1 VAENVVRNS
10 DWKGSTTVKVVES
23 PDVDS
28 LSLPGG
34 FIYLKSGLLLSAE
47 NEDAIAGAIAHQVA
61 HAAARHWASY
71 MTRQTIM
78 QYAMLPIVFIPPSA
92 PSASPSITVACLGF
106 LSFHP
111 SSVPLAFLKFRRQ
124 EELEADYLGL
134 QYMYKAGYAPS
145 VYVAL
150 LRKLASVPAAA
161 PNVPDTFQDMPP
173 VSVRIAQAEKE
184 IRKILPNAPQPAKP
198 SPEFTMMKSRL

>member
-1 VAENVVRNS
+1 
-10 DWKGSTTVKVVES
+10 
-23 PDVDS
+23 
-28 LSLPGG
+28 
-34 FIYLKSGLLLSAE
+34 
-47 NEDAIAGAIAHQVA
+47 
-61 HAAARHWASY
+61 
-71 MTRQTIM
+71 M